1 MNAYNEEAGA
11 TCRMANEEGLQRD
24 CMRVLNRCIQQLEAD
39 VERSRIVGAA
49 VQSVMDT
56 LLNKVTLLVS
66 Q

>member
-1 MNAYNEEAGA
+1 
-11 TCRMANEEGLQRD
+11 MANEEGLQRD

-39 VERSRIVGAA
+39 AERSRIVGVA

-56 LLNKVTLLVS
+56 LLNKVTLLVC